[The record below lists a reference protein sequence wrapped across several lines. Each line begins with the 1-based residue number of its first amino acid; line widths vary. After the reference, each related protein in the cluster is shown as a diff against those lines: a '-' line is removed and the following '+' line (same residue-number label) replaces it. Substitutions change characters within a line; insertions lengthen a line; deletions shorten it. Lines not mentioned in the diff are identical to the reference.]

1 MEKMYRD
8 LNFFPYRTALQQIIK
23 SLKTHIV
30 CHILLYTQ
38 QVINSITVQTV
49 EVFFLNDHNNG
60 RKTIKKYMYVFMP
73 MTVLKRWKKSKEEI
87 KVEEKEG
94 AGEREHHE
102 VRLLAIRE
110 LTCVRLLFHLPLNKK

>member
-1 MEKMYRD
+1 
-8 LNFFPYRTALQQIIK
+8 
-23 SLKTHIV
+23 
-30 CHILLYTQ
+30 
-38 QVINSITVQTV
+38 
-49 EVFFLNDHNNG
+49 
-60 RKTIKKYMYVFMP
+60 MYVFMP